1 MNQTTSQWIP
11 HDLPPGKPAYVAIAD
26 AIAQDIRQGRL
37 KADERLPP
45 QRELAAL
52 LGLNFTTISRAYS
65 EAQRR
70 GLIDARVGQG
80 TFVRGARAAVL
91 SDRHQRPT
99 GFDLSMN
106 LPPETDDAELLQR
119 MGSVLERIRGDLRPA
134 LRYQP
139 FGGSGAEREAAVA
152 WLARR
157 GLDAKADRTLVC
169 PGTHSVLDALFSALV
184 TPAAPRI
191 ACDHLTYP
199 GARAIAAVRAIPLV
213 GLESDGDGILPEAL
227 ESACREGGI
236 AALYCNPTI
245 QNPTAVTLSRP
256 RREAIVALVRRYGIP
271 IIEDDVYGHI
281 PEDAPPAFAQL
292 APESTY
298 HVSGLSKTLG
308 AGLRLAYLAVPD
320 LRSAQARI
328 LATIRATTGMASP
341 VSAAIAAEWIRDGTA
356 AALLDFVRRES
367 AARQKIAA
375 DALAGLG
382 GKVQAGG
389 FHLWLELPQACSRV
403 AFASSLRDSGIGV
416 VTSDAFTVTGAPTE
430 AVRICLGGAASREQV
445 RSAMDQVAGALSQS
459 SAIYSMIV

>member
-1 MNQTTSQWIP
+1 M
-11 HDLPPGKPAYVAIAD
+11 
-26 AIAQDIRQGRL
+26 
-37 KADERLPP
+37 
-45 QRELAAL
+45 
-52 LGLNFTTISRAYS
+52 
-65 EAQRR
+65 
-70 GLIDARVGQG
+70 
-80 TFVRGARAAVL
+80 
-91 SDRHQRPT
+91 
-99 GFDLSMN
+99 
-106 LPPETDDAELLQR
+106 
-119 MGSVLERIRGDLRPA
+119 
-134 LRYQP
+134 
-139 FGGSGAEREAAVA
+139 
-152 WLARR
+152 
-157 GLDAKADRTLVC
+157 
-169 PGTHSVLDALFSALV
+169 
-184 TPAAPRI
+184 
-191 ACDHLTYP
+191 
-199 GARAIAAVRAIPLV
+199 
-213 GLESDGDGILPEAL
+213 
-227 ESACREGGI
+227 
-236 AALYCNPTI
+236 
-245 QNPTAVTLSRP
+245 TLSRP

-298 HVSGLSKTLG
+298 HVSGLSNTLG

-328 LATIRATTGMASP
+328 LATMRATTGMASP

-416 VTSDAFTVTGAPTE
+416 VTSDAFTVTGAPIE